1 LPLVF
6 SLAFLEAFVGIGL
19 FLSGAVLLSV
29 CSILYLEGI
38 ASLQSMVLLAF
49 LGALLS
55 DHCGFYI
62 GRMIG
67 PRFDQSKFAQK
78 HHAKLARTRNTV
90 NKYGVLAIFI
100 GRFLTPIRSIVP
112 LLSGV
117 SGMSR
122 SRYSAYDTSACFLW
136 SLALGGLVIG
146 IDKAFS

>member
-1 LPLVF
+1 M
-6 SLAFLEAFVGIGL
+6 GIGL

-38 ASLQSMVLLAF
+38 ASLSSMISLAF

-55 DHCGFYI
+55 DHSGFYI
-62 GRMIG
+62 GRMVG

-78 HHAKLARTRNTV
+78 HQAKLARTRNTV
-90 NKYGVLAIFI
+90 NKYGPLAIFI

-122 SRYSAYDTSACFLW
+122 ARYTAYDSVACLLW
-136 SLALGGLVIG
+136 AMALGGLVIG